1 MHADRRFEPFPLT
14 NAQRGIWFAQLL
26 RTDVPITIAQYVVV
40 DGSLDA
46 AVLERACVAAAHE
59 FGSGMLKLLEVDG
72 EPFQQIDSD
81 LSQSV
86 EVVDL
91 SCELEPETAALE
103 WMRNEYTRP
112 FDLLTDRLVKS
123 AVLSVGAN
131 HHFWYC
137 RIHHLVLDG
146 YGAMNF
152 MTRIA
157 ELYSAEVAGLEV
169 RESSAHDLGAVYAAE
184 AEYRRSPR
192 FTRDRDY
199 WAAKTAELPAAS
211 SLAGRR
217 MDATAGAVVVGRP
230 LDAANAMVNADGF
243 SSVVAVAAFALYFA
257 RVTGTEDVVLSLP
270 VTARTNKVLRGSGG
284 MISNVVPVR
293 VSVTAR
299 TTVAELSAAVQ
310 LELTGALRHQ
320 RYRTEDMR
328 RDRGLGAER
337 GFFGPA
343 INIMNFHP
351 EVVLGSATG
360 RFHVLSTGPVEDLSV
375 NIYPSASG
383 EAPRIDFEAN
393 PDLYDA
399 DTLSDH
405 VRRYVDLL
413 IRYGDALP
421 DTRVLDLEILSDE
434 ERMALVPARGPA
446 ALKPMTLPSI
456 LSTGV
461 TASPEGIALQ
471 CGARQLTY
479 RELDRRSNVL
489 ARMLIRLGV
498 GPGAGVAI
506 ALPRSIDA
514 VVAWWSVAKTGA
526 ACVPVDPAY
535 PIERIAHMVRDSNAV
550 VGLTDSTVRQFLPGD
565 PDWISIDGF
574 SYVGDESVVGDADR
588 TAPLRS
594 DHTAYLIYTSGSTG
608 TPKGVAVT
616 HNALVDFAA
625 WGRPELGVGVH
636 SRVLRFSSASFDASV
651 FEMVQAF
658 SAGATMVI
666 APSDVFGGDEL
677 TELLRSERVTHI
689 ISAPAIL
696 STVDATVLPD
706 LEAVVVGG
714 DVCPPDLV
722 RRFGPICRFYNSYG
736 PTESTIV
743 ITTTSPLSLDDAIT
757 IGSPVQGAHLMV
769 LDRWLRPVPVGVAG
783 ELYLGGP
790 GLAQGYHARSA
801 LTAASFV
808 ADPLGGGTRLYRTGD
823 IVRWTPELSLEY
835 VGRSDFQVQVN
846 GLRIELGEIDAVLA
860 QHESIDV
867 VVTMARGTVYSYVKI
882 KAGYSLD
889 EEALTAHAS
898 RFLPAHMVP
907 SQLVPL
913 VDVPLTPAGKIDRQ
927 ALPEPELRSADQN
940 YRAPSGP
947 VERIIADAAASV
959 LGIERVGVDDS
970 FFALGGDSIVAI
982 SLVSRAKSAGV
993 VFTPRDVFERKT
1005 VARLAEIARPADESV
1020 VLDELPGGGVGFVPL
1035 TPIATEILGTAG
1047 SIDAF
1052 YQAVSVSVP
1061 AGVNL
1066 SRLVATLQVVVDR
1079 HDALRACL
1087 LPDHS
1092 GLDIA
1097 PTCAVDTW
1105 VRRTVTDAAP
1115 GNPEFEDALT
1125 EATAD
1130 AASRLDPYRG
1140 VTVQMV
1146 WLDSVL
1152 GSGRLVI
1159 VIHHLVVDGVSWRIL
1174 LPDFAAAWQQIIDGG
1189 TPVLMPVGTSLRRW
1203 SHGLADVSPSA
1214 EIEYWREVLDSAAA
1228 PCGSRP
1234 LDAERDRG
1242 SSLRRVRIDID
1253 HGMTDHL
1260 LRSVPSHYRSGVN
1273 DGLLSALALA
1283 IRTWSGSQRVLVALE
1298 GHGRDEDVLPGADLS
1313 RTVGWFTAVY
1323 PVRMDLT
1330 GLAADVPTVVK
1341 SVKEQLRATPGS
1353 GIGYGLLRRAGML
1366 TGPEPQIGFNYL
1378 GKLSTAEFSDELRS
1392 AGWIPDAG
1400 IDLNNGSGSDLAV
1413 SRAIDINAAVVDG
1426 PHGEYLS
1433 ATFAFPEGIFEPGAV
1448 EELAQS
1454 WRDAL
1459 EKIVASVGDHAGLTP
1474 SDVPLVSTSQDE
1486 IELWEK
1492 RFGHLEDIWSLS
1504 PLQAGF
1510 QFHAGLTADT
1520 VDVYTG
1526 QIVLSLA
1533 GIVDSER
1540 LHRSLSRLFERH
1552 AALRTAFVYDSN
1564 GVAAQLVLDSVTT
1577 PWREVLGGDPRA
1589 VAERERTTPFD
1600 LTTPPLLRAVLVR
1613 EGSDSAHLIVTNHHI
1628 LFDGW
1633 SMPLLVRDLLSLYAA
1648 DASLSAPARSYRTYL
1663 DWLAEQDNGEALE
1676 RWTGALAGA
1685 DEPTLIAPHRAESSV
1700 HAVPVDVDVPLEASS
1715 TEAVVALAKRTGV
1728 TVNTVV
1734 QTAWGLL
1741 LGGMLGRDDVVFGAT
1756 VSGRPA
1762 SLTGVED
1769 ILGLFINTV
1778 PVRVRVDPDGS
1789 VSELLEQVQ
1798 SEQVRLLDS
1807 HHVGLAEV
1815 QSAVGAGAVFD
1826 TLTVFESYPVDR
1838 SALESATDI
1847 AGMRITGIEV
1857 ADATHYPLALVTVL
1871 EPSLRLTI
1879 EYAPDAMDHDATVR
1893 LGGRLASILAAM
1905 TDESVRIRDI
1915 DSLGDAER
1923 RLVLDEWNNTSHP
1936 VVDATLLDL
1945 IFADADVADMS
1956 GAAMTFGDATVSYRE
1971 FRAQVNSLAR
1981 HLVDCG
1987 VGPESLVAIAL
1998 QRSAHYVV
2006 AVHAVIAAGGAY
2018 LPIDPKHPGERI
2030 RHVLDIG
2037 APSVVLSMTADAASL
2052 PAEIEPVL
2060 LDEIDLSGYS
2070 TDRIE
2075 DVERLGHVSPDHV
2088 AYVMFTSGS
2097 TGKPKGVAVSHRAI
2111 VNRLLWMQHQYPLSP
2126 RDVVLHKTPA
2136 TFDVSVWELFWPF
2149 VTGSR
2154 LVVAEPDGHRDARYL
2169 SELIAR
2175 EGVTTLHFVPSML
2188 DVFLVDG
2195 DLSQFESVRRV
2206 FASGEALPRATV
2218 SRFHE
2223 RIGADLHNL
2232 YGPTEAAVDVT
2243 FHETDSAATGPVP
2256 IGAPV
2261 WNTRTYVLDQR
2272 LTPSPIGVPGE
2283 LYLAG
2288 VQLARGY
2295 VDRPDLTADRFVA
2308 NPFGTGRLYRTGDL
2322 VMWNARGEIE
2332 YLGRTDFQV
2341 KLRGQRLELGEIDAV
2356 LVELTGVLAAVT
2368 VVHEDRLVAYVTAES
2383 ATDTALLADH
2393 ARAKLPTYMVPS
2405 VFVILSSMPLGPNGK
2420 LDRRALPE
2428 PDVAA
2433 GEYVAPS
2440 SESEKAIAAIFSE
2453 LLGVDRIGVTA
2464 DYFVLGGNSL
2474 TATRAVAR
2482 INSALGSSLGVR
2494 ELFDAPTVGALAE
2507 LVADGDRPTGTGLAP
2522 RQRPER
2528 IPLSPAQQRMWFL
2541 NRFDPES
2548 GAYNIAAALS
2558 LSGDLNV
2565 QVLHQAISDVV
2576 DRHEV
2581 LRTLYPDSEQ
2591 GPYQRILDEVPV
2603 DLEPVDVSD
2612 PVAVISEV
2620 VGSGFDVTTEVPV
2633 RVALLRSSGREHVL
2647 ALVVHHISGD
2657 GWSMQPLAADVMTAY
2672 ASRLAGEAPQWTPL
2686 SVHYADYTLWKIDSL
2701 GDEDDP
2707 RSEASRQIDY
2717 WRGALANVPTRLD
2730 FPTDRTHPP
2739 VASYRGGTVS
2749 SAVSAQTYSAV
2760 ETLARSTRSTPFMVL
2775 HSALSVLLSRMAGE
2789 TDIAIGTPVS
2799 GRGDRTLDNLVGMF
2813 VGTVVLRTQVDPA
2826 ATFRALLE
2834 TTRNADLS
2842 AFAHADIPFER
2853 LVEVLDPPRSSAH
2866 HPLFQVVLATG
2877 DIPTPSVQL
2886 PGLTVSQV
2894 ALDARISKF
2903 DLQLDVSSP
2912 GPDGSVTTTWTYAVD
2927 IFDEPTV
2934 REIAARFAA
2943 VLDTVVAEP
2952 ESVVGDLDLRTMPEI
2967 ERQEAADTVALAEL
2981 TLPEIL
2987 AAGVSRSN
2995 GGSALL
3001 CGDLELS
3008 YDDVDRRTNRWA
3020 RALVAQ
3026 GIGPESV
3033 VAIAIPRSATS
3044 VLATWAVAKTGAAFV
3059 PVDPSY
3065 PAERIEHMLTDSGA
3079 VLTLTDDVAVSLDRA
3094 DVGDARLVDSERTSP
3109 IRMDNTAYVI
3119 YTSGSTGVPKGVAV
3133 SHAGLAALVGEQVRR
3148 YGLDNRS
3155 RTMHFASPSFDASV
3169 LELAMAVGVGAAML
3183 VVPTGVYGG
3192 AELADLM
3199 RASKI
3204 THAFVTPAALAT
3216 VEPADVPDL
3225 GVVIVGGEACDAA
3238 LAALW
3243 APTRKMFN
3251 AYGPTES
3258 TVMAT
3263 LAGPMSATD
3272 RITIGGPVV
3281 GTVAH
3286 VLDSRLRPVPDG
3298 VTGELY
3304 LSGRGLARGYHRR
3317 GDLTA
3322 ARFVADPARS
3332 GLRMYRTGDLVRRR
3346 GTELEYLGRSDSQVK
3361 IRGFRIELGEI
3372 DAVLAVHAGVRTAVT
3387 TAHQTDG
3394 LHSYVVGEHLDPEE
3408 VRTFVSNL
3416 LPAHM
3421 IPDSVIVVEEI
3432 PLTPAGKV
3440 DYRALPAPTMHRN
3453 AFVAPVTKTETL
3465 ISRIFGDVLDVDQV
3479 SVVDDFFDLGGNS
3492 LSATRVMGR
3501 VGTELSVTL
3510 PVRVLFD
3517 ARTVAAL
3524 AAAVDGAHC
3533 STRLTLTAG
3542 PRPDRIPLSP
3552 AQSRMWILNRYD
3564 PTSPAYNIPL
3574 VLRLRGQ
3581 LDSSA
3586 LREALSDILL
3596 RHESLRTIFPEDAA
3610 GPYQSVLGDAD
3621 IPFRRTVV
3629 SPEQAA
3635 DLIVDALSE
3644 GFDVTREI
3652 PLRVNLFELSAD
3664 EHILTAVVHHI
3675 AADGASV
3682 APLARDL
3689 VLAYSARR
3697 SGAEPSLTPLVVQY
3711 PDYSVWQH
3719 QVLGSESDRTSVASR
3734 QAEYWRD
3741 QLAGAPELLELPTDF
3756 PRPAIASL
3764 RGAST
3769 ELVLTSE
3776 MAGAVKQ
3783 VGRTHG
3789 ATPFMVLHAALAVLL
3804 SNLAATDDVVIGT
3817 PISGRGE
3824 PGLDDVVGMFVGTV
3838 ALRSR
3843 LTPAMSFLDL
3853 LAQVRATDLAAFE
3866 NADLPFERLID
3877 ILQPPRSQAHAPI
3890 FQVALSQEQEGTA
3903 AFALPGLEIEAVDN
3917 AVVPSKFDIQ
3927 VTMVEHADSMNLTWI
3942 YATDLFA
3949 GESVDGF
3956 AERFHRILAQIVEA
3970 PDTAVADI
3978 DVLAEDEYTRL
3989 TSVFGPPAPT
3999 VRTLADLLTLHS
4011 ESESVAIVS
4020 ESCVEMTYSELD
4032 LRSSQLARL
4041 LIERGTGP
4049 ETAVAVSLPRSAESI
4064 LALWAVAKTG
4074 ATYVPV
4080 DPTYPDERIAHMLR
4094 DSGARAVVTD
4104 SVTAPTLPNGI
4115 DTIEVDDLDLDRY
4128 FAGKVTDVDRI
4139 RPLHVDQVAYLI
4151 YTSGSTG
4158 LPKGVAVTHRGL
4170 SVFSARTRTDLA
4182 VSRDSRVLRLSSASF
4197 DASMFEMILAFT
4209 AGATMVVAPPTVI
4222 AGDELTDL
4230 IRRHHITHVVTAP
4243 AAMTTVDA
4251 TTLADLETV
4260 VLGGDV
4266 FPPQLLDRFHDTTRL
4281 FNSYGPTESTIVI
4294 TKTGALPET
4303 VALFGDGVQG
4313 GDRSLASVTIGTPL
4327 EGAHVLVLDSALNP
4341 VPVGVRGELYLS
4353 GPGLARGYHR
4363 REGLT
4368 AERFVAN
4375 PFGAPGARMYRTG
4388 DVVTWTGQGE
4398 LAYCGRSDAQVQL
4411 RGLRIELGEIESAL
4425 ASVRGVIA
4433 SAATVHRHDS
4443 LGDQLVGYVTVT
4455 GAVSAEHILDAVA
4468 AVLPRA
4474 SVPTAVVLLD
4484 SLPLTPA
4491 GKLDRAALPVPAFIA
4506 SATFRAPTTL
4516 AEIRVASAFA
4526 DVLGT
4531 DTVGAEDSFFEL
4543 GGNSL
4548 SATRAIAR
4556 VNASFGVKLGV
4567 RALFEAPSVAELA
4580 LLAGS
4585 AERDDQP
4592 RLEARPRPERIP
4604 LSPAQTRMWFLNRF
4618 DAAAATDNLP
4628 LALRLSGTLD
4638 ASVLALALRDVVER
4652 HESLRTYYPD
4662 TADGPRQE
4670 ILSASSVDLDLV
4682 QHDVTDAE
4690 ALERLFAL
4698 AGAGFDVTTAVPL
4711 RTALY
4716 RISETEHVLAVV
4728 MHHIASDGSSLGPLA
4743 ADVMGAYVSRSTG
4756 DAPQWE
4762 PLPVQY
4768 ADYALW
4774 QHDLLG
4780 TESEPSGVAQAQ
4792 IQFWTSTLAGIPDQL
4807 NLPTDRQ
4814 RPARQS
4820 YRGKEIHF
4828 TIGSDTADRLRDL
4841 AAGSGSSLFMVVHA
4855 AFAVL
4860 LARLGDSADI
4870 TIGSP
4875 IAGRGHESLDA
4886 LVGMFVNT
4894 LALRTQVNTA
4904 APFTELLDHTRDQ
4917 DLAAFAHADLPF
4929 EKLVEIIDP
4938 VRSTARHP
4946 LFQVAL
4952 SFQNLTPTMFAL
4964 PGLQIAAVGA
4974 PVETAKFDLHLTV
4987 TPGESGA
4994 MSASFTYAADL
5005 FDQSTVATFANRL
5018 LRVLDSIGH
5027 DANVAVGDIA
5037 LLGDEEIAAT
5047 VKTWNDT
5054 DTVVPETTLADLFDA
5069 QVHRTPNAEALV
5081 FGDRRL
5087 TYAEFDAES
5096 NRLARYLIGIGVG
5109 PEVTVALNLRRSVE
5123 LVVCMYAVVKAGGAY
5138 VPLDPD
5144 QAAERTAHILESAE
5158 TAVVL
5163 NTSHDSVGGPYHVVD
5178 VDTLELDGTDGS
5190 PVRDSERL
5198 APLHTD
5204 NIAYAIYTS
5213 GSTGKPK
5220 GVAISHRAIT
5230 NQLLWK
5236 QDQFPLDVDDRVLV
5250 KTAATF
5256 DLSVWEYW
5264 WALQTG
5270 ACLILAESGAQQDGD
5285 YLTLL
5290 MEREQVTTLHAVPS
5304 MLSLL
5309 SASARRLPSSLT
5321 RILCIGEALP
5331 VQTAKDVRDQS
5342 SAQVY
5347 NLYGPTE
5354 AAVSVTAHRTSDVDV
5369 ATVPIGTPAWNTRLH
5384 VLDDRLH
5391 PVPVGVAGELY
5402 LAGVQLARGYIGDP
5416 GQNAIR
5422 FVADPN
5428 ETGERLYRTGD
5439 LVRWN
5444 AAGSLEYLERADFQ
5458 VKVRG
5463 FRIELGEI
5471 ETALRAE
5478 PSIQDAVVTVTTSA
5492 TGEQHLVGY
5501 VTAVEGST
5509 VEKSVILTR
5518 LRATLPG
5525 YMVPTVLMT
5534 LHALPLGSTG
5544 KVDRQALPEPIF
5556 EARRFRA
5563 PTTPAELSVA
5573 TAFAEI
5579 LGDGK
5584 TDEVGVDDDFFER
5597 GGNSL
5602 SATRLL
5608 GRINAAVGTDLPVR
5622 VVFESPTVAAL
5633 AAVVETAE
5641 LSRRPALGSQPRP
5654 VRIPLSPA
5662 QTRMWF
5668 LNRFD
5673 PGSSAYSIPVVLRFV
5688 GPLDVEALRVSV
5700 ADVIARHEIL
5710 RTVYPEY
5717 DGMGYQ
5723 EIVEA
5728 PQVPEILDV
5737 IAIEENS
5744 LHDVLVEVLGASFD
5758 VTSEIPVRA
5767 HLFQLDEFEFVL
5779 AMSVHHIAGDGFSMG
5794 PLTRDVMVAYEART
5808 RGVEPSW
5815 SPLEVQYADYAL
5827 WQLEMLG
5834 SEESSTSLISRQ
5846 LAFWSDTL
5854 DGLPSVLELPL
5865 DRPRPAV
5872 ASGRGSV
5879 LNAHLEPVLQQA
5891 IADLARR
5898 HRATP
5903 FMVLHAALA
5912 VVLSRFT
5919 GSYDFAVGTP
5929 TAGRGERM
5937 LDDVVGMFVGT
5948 VVLRTSVDPD
5958 EQFLDLLSRLRDADL
5973 QAFAH
5978 SDVPFERLV
5987 ELLDPV
5993 RSQSYSPLFQVGLA
6007 LQNHLD
6013 LRLTL
6018 DGLHIESI
6026 EPTVVSTQVDLDF
6039 VAAEQFDNDGRPSG
6053 LVVQLTYA
6061 TDLFEEST
6069 ASRLM
6074 HAFESVLT
6082 TAVAEPDRRVELFA
6096 VESVV
6101 ERGLVLGGVNV
6112 TDRWVEDVTL
6122 ADLVAASV
6130 EVSSGRVAVVFGDV
6144 VLTYAEFGVRVNRL
6158 ARWLIGRGVGP
6169 DVLVG
6174 LAVERSVEMIV
6185 AMHAVV
6191 AAGGA
6196 YVPIDPELPVER
6208 IGFVVESAAPQLVL
6222 TVSAF
6227 VGVLPV
6233 GVDVVV
6239 LDGLDVGGLSGGPV
6253 SDGDRVAPL
6262 RSGNAAYVMFT
6273 SGRRVG
6279 RRVCRSVHG
6288 AIVNQLALVGG
6299 EYGSGADDR

>member
-14 NAQRGIWFAQLL
+14 SAQRGIWFAQLL
-26 RTDVPITIAQYVVV
+26 SSDVPITIAQYVVV

-46 AVLERACVAAAHE
+46 TVLEKACVTAAHE

-72 EPFQQIDSD
+72 EPFQQIDPE

-91 SCELEPETAALE
+91 RGELEPETAAHE

-123 AVLSVGAN
+123 AVLRVGVN
-131 HHFWYC
+131 RHFWYC

-157 ELYSAEVAGLEV
+157 ELYSADVAGLEV
-169 RESSAHDLGAVYAAE
+169 RESSAHDLGAVYATE
-184 AEYRRSPR
+184 AEYQRSPR
-192 FTRDRDY
+192 FVRDRDY
-199 WAAKTAELPAAS
+199 WAAKTAELPEVG

-230 LDAANAMVNADGF
+230 LDGASAVVSADGF
-243 SSVVAVAAFALYFA
+243 SSAAAVAAFALYFA

-284 MISNVVPVR
+284 MISNVVPLR
-293 VSVTAR
+293 VSVTAT

-328 RDRGLGAER
+328 RDRGVGAER

-351 EVVLGSATG
+351 EVVLGSVTG

-393 PDLYDA
+393 PHLYDA
-399 DTLSDH
+399 DDLGVH

-413 IRYGDALP
+413 TRYNQTLP
-421 DTRVLDLEILSDE
+421 GTRVLDLEILSE
-434 ERMALVPARGPA
+434 AERMSLVPARGSA

-456 LSTGV
+456 LARGV
-461 TASPEGIALQ
+461 TASPEGIALR
-471 CGARQLTY
+471 CGTEQLTY

-489 ARMLIRLGV
+489 ARILVRRGV
-498 GPGAGVAI
+498 GPSAGVAI

-514 VVAWWSVAKTGA
+514 VIAWWSVAKTGA
-526 ACVPVDPAY
+526 ACVPVDPTY
-535 PIERIAHMVRDSNAV
+535 PIERIAHMVSDSNAV
-550 VGLTDSTVRQFLPGD
+550 VGLTDSTVRQALTGD
-565 PDWISIDGF
+565 LDWISIDGF
-574 SYVGDESVVGDADR
+574 SYVGDESVVDDAAR

-616 HNALVDFAA
+616 HNALVDFTA

-666 APSDVFGGDEL
+666 APAYVYGGDEL

-696 STVDATVLPD
+696 STVDATGLPD

-743 ITTTSPLSLDDAIT
+743 ITTTPPLSSDDAIT
-757 IGSPVQGAHLMV
+757 IGSPIQGAHLMV

-823 IVRWTPELSLEY
+823 VVRWSRELTLEY

-860 QHESIDV
+860 QHESVDF
-867 VVTMARGTVYSYVKI
+867 VVTLARVTVYSYVKI
-882 KAGYSLD
+882 KPGYSLD

-913 VDVPLTPAGKIDRQ
+913 AEVPLTPAGKVDRR
-927 ALPEPELRSADQN
+927 ALPEPDLRSEAQH

-959 LGIERVGVDDS
+959 LGVERVGVDDS

-982 SLVSRAKSAGV
+982 SLVSRAKAAGV

-1005 VARLAEIARPADESV
+1005 VARLAEIALPADESV
-1020 VLDELPGGGVGFVPL
+1020 VLEELPGGGVGFVPL
-1035 TPIATEILGTAG
+1035 TPIATKILSMAG

-1052 YQAVSVSVP
+1052 YQAVSVSIP
-1061 AGVNL
+1061 AGLDL
-1066 SRLVATLQVVVDR
+1066 SRLAATLQVVVDR
-1079 HDALRACL
+1079 HDALRARL
-1087 LPDHS
+1087 LPDNS
-1092 GLDIA
+1092 GFDIA
-1097 PTCAVDTW
+1097 PSCVVDTW
-1105 VRRTVTDAAP
+1105 VRRTVTEAQP
-1115 GNPEFEDALT
+1115 GTSEFEEALT
-1125 EATAD
+1125 SAASD
-1130 AASRLDPYRG
+1130 AASRLDPFRG
-1140 VTVQMV
+1140 VTAQIV
-1146 WLDSVL
+1146 WLDSAHD
-1152 GSGRLVI
+1152 SGRLVI

-1174 LPDFAAAWQQIIDGG
+1174 LPDFAAVWLQIIHGA
-1189 TPVLMPVGTSLRRW
+1189 TPELMPVGTSLRRW
-1203 SHGLADVSPSA
+1203 SHGLTDVTPSA
-1214 EIEYWREVLDSAAA
+1214 ELEYWREIVATDVSPIGSRTLDS
-1228 PCGSRP
+1228 
-1234 LDAERDRG
+1234 DRDRG
-1242 SSLRRVRIDID
+1242 SSLRRVRVDID
-1253 HGMTDHL
+1253 HDTTDHL
-1260 LRSVPSHYRSGVN
+1260 LRSVPSHYRAGVN

-1283 IRTWSGSQRVLVALE
+1283 FRTWSGSQRVLVSLE
-1298 GHGRDEDVLPGADLS
+1298 GHGRDEDVLPGSDLS
-1313 RTVGWFTAVY
+1313 RTVGWFTAAY

-1330 GLAADVPTVVK
+1330 GLGEDAVAVVK

-1353 GIGYGLLRRAGML
+1353 GIGYGLLRRAGLL

-1378 GKLSTAEFSDELRS
+1378 GKMSTAEFSDELRA

-1413 SRAIDINAAVVDG
+1413 SHAIDINAAVMDG
-1426 PHGEYLS
+1426 PQGEFLS

-1448 EELAQS
+1448 EELARA
-1454 WRDAL
+1454 WRVEL

-1474 SDVPLVSTSQDE
+1474 SDVPLVSASQDE

-1492 RFGHLEDIWSLS
+1492 QFGYLEDIWSLS

-1510 QFHAGLTADT
+1510 QFHASLTADT

-1526 QIVLSLA
+1526 QIVLSLG

-1540 LHRSLSRLFERH
+1540 LHRSLARLFERH

-1577 PWREVLGGDPRA
+1577 PWREVLGSDPHA
-1589 VAERERTTPFD
+1589 VAGLERTTPFD
-1600 LTTPPLLRAVLVR
+1600 LSAPPLLRAVLVR
-1613 EGSDSAHLIVTNHHI
+1613 ASVDSAHLIVTNHHI

-1648 DASLSAPARSYRTYL
+1648 DTSLSVPARSYRTYL

-1676 RWTGALAGA
+1676 RWIGALSGA
-1685 DEPTLIAPHRAESSV
+1685 NEPTVIAPQRAESSV
-1700 HAVPVDVDVPLEASS
+1700 HAVPVDVDVPLAASS
-1715 TEAVVALAKRTGV
+1715 TEAIVALARRTGV

-1778 PVRVRVDPDGS
+1778 PVRVRANLDDS

-1815 QSAVGAGAVFD
+1815 QSAVGAGAMFD

-1847 AGMRITGIEV
+1847 AGMRVTGIEV

-1879 EYAPDAMDHDATVR
+1879 EYAPDAMDRDSTKR
-1893 LGGRLASILAAM
+1893 LGRRLALILAAM
-1905 TDESVRIRDI
+1905 TDESIRIRDI
-1915 DSLGDAER
+1915 DYLDDAER
-1923 RLVLDEWNNTSHP
+1923 RLVLDEWNDTSHTL
-1936 VVDATLLDL
+1936 VDATLLDL
-1945 IFADADVADMS
+1945 LFADAGVVEMS
-1956 GAAMTFGDATVSYRE
+1956 DGALTFGDTTVIHRE
-1971 FRAQVNSLAR
+1971 FRSQVNALAR

-2037 APSVVLSMTADAASL
+2037 APSVVLSTREDAASL
-2052 PAEIEPVL
+2052 PAGIKPVL
-2060 LDEIDLSGYS
+2060 LDEIDLSRYS
-2070 TDRIE
+2070 TGQIQ
-2075 DVERLGHVSPDHV
+2075 DVEHLGSVSPDHI
-2088 AYVMFTSGS
+2088 AYVIFTSGS

-2111 VNRLLWMQHQYPLSP
+2111 VNRLLWMQHQYPLAP

-2195 DLSQFESVRRV
+2195 DLEQLHSVRQV
-2206 FASGEALPRATV
+2206 FASGEALSRATV
-2218 SRFHE
+2218 VRFHE
-2223 RIGADLHNL
+2223 RIGARLHNL

-2243 FHETDSAATGPVP
+2243 FHETDSAVAGPVP

-2261 WNTRTYVLDQR
+2261 WNTRTYVLDRR
-2272 LTPSPIGVPGE
+2272 LAPSPIGVPGE

-2308 NPFGTGRLYRTGDL
+2308 NPFGSGRLYRTGDL
-2322 VMWNARGEIE
+2322 VKWNPIGEIE

-2356 LVELTGVLAAVT
+2356 LLELSGVLSAVT
-2368 VVHEDRLVAYVTAES
+2368 VVREERLVAYVTADS
-2383 ATDTALLADH
+2383 ATDTARLAGH
-2393 ARAKLPTYMVPS
+2393 SQAKLPAYMVPS
-2405 VFVILSSMPLGPNGK
+2405 VFVFLDSMPLGPNGK

-2428 PDVAA
+2428 PDVAV
-2433 GEYVAPS
+2433 GDYVAPS
-2440 SESEKAIAAIFSE
+2440 TESEKTIAAIFSE
-2453 LLGVDRIGVTA
+2453 LLGVDNIGVTA
-2464 DYFVLGGNSL
+2464 DYFALGGNSL
-2474 TATRAVAR
+2474 MATRVVAR
-2482 INSALGSSLGVR
+2482 INSTLGSSLGVR

-2507 LVADGDRPTGTGLAP
+2507 LVADGDRPGLPGLGP
-2522 RQRPER
+2522 RPRPER

-2541 NRFDPES
+2541 NRFDPDS

-2558 LSGDLNV
+2558 LSGDVNID
-2565 QVLHQAISDVV
+2565 VLRQAISDVV

-2581 LRTLYPDSEQ
+2581 LRTLYPDSSS
-2591 GPYQRILDEVPV
+2591 GPYQHILEHVPV
-2603 DLEPVDVSD
+2603 VLEPVDVSD
-2612 PVAVISEV
+2612 PVATIGEL
-2620 VGSGFDVTTEVPV
+2620 VGAGFDVTAEVPL
-2633 RVALLRSSGREHVL
+2633 RVALLRTAASEHILV
-2647 ALVVHHISGD
+2647 LVVHHIGGD
-2657 GWSMQPLAADVMTAY
+2657 GWSMQPLAADVMAAY
-2672 ASRLAGEAPQWTPL
+2672 ASRLAGIAPQWSPL

-2701 GDEDDP
+2701 GAEDDP
-2707 RSEASRQIDY
+2707 ESEASRQIDY
-2717 WRGALANVPTRLD
+2717 WRGALANMSTRLD
-2730 FPTDRTHPP
+2730 FPTDRPHPT
-2739 VASYRGGTVS
+2739 VASYRGATVS
-2749 SAVSAQTYSAV
+2749 SVISAQTYSSV
-2760 ETLARSTRSTPFMVL
+2760 ESLARRARSTPFMVL
-2775 HSALSVLLSRMAGE
+2775 HTALSVLLSRMAGE

-2799 GRGDRTLDNLVGMF
+2799 GRGDQAIDNLVGMF

-2826 ATFRALLE
+2826 ATFRVLLE
-2834 TTRNADLS
+2834 ATRNADLS

-2853 LVEVLDPPRSSAH
+2853 LVEVLDPSRSTAH
-2866 HPLFQVVLATG
+2866 HPFFQVVLATG
-2877 DIPTPSVQL
+2877 DLPTPSVQL
-2886 PGLTVSQV
+2886 PGLVVSQV
-2894 ALDARISKF
+2894 ELDMPISKF

-2912 GPDGSVTTTWTYAVD
+2912 GPDGSATATWTYAVD
-2927 IFDEPTV
+2927 IFEERTV
-2934 REIAARFAA
+2934 RELAARFAA
-2943 VLDTVVAEP
+2943 ILDTVVVEP

-2967 ERQEAADTVALAEL
+2967 GRQGAASTVALTEL

-2987 AAGVSRSN
+2987 AAGVTKSN
-2995 GGSALL
+2995 GGSAMLY
-3001 CGDLELS
+3001 GDFELS

-3020 RALVAQ
+3020 RALLAQ

-3065 PAERIEHMLTDSGA
+3065 PAERIDHMLTDSGA
-3079 VLTLTDDVAVSLDRA
+3079 ALTLTEETAESLDRA
-3094 DVGDARLVDSERTSP
+3094 DVSDAGILDSDRTSP
-3109 IRMDNTAYVI
+3109 IRMDHTAYVI
-3119 YTSGSTGVPKGVAV
+3119 YTSGSTGTPKGVAV
-3133 SHAGLAALVGEQVRR
+3133 SHAGLAALVDEQIQR
-3148 YGLDNRS
+3148 YQLDNHS

-3169 LELAMAVGVGAAML
+3169 LELAMAVGAGAAML
-3183 VVPTGVYGG
+3183 VVPTGIYGG
-3192 AELADLM
+3192 SELADLM

-3216 VEPADVPDL
+3216 VEPSDVPDL

-3238 LAALW
+3238 LVALW

-3272 RITIGGPVV
+3272 RITIGTPVL

-3304 LSGRGLARGYHRR
+3304 LSGRGLARGYHHR

-3372 DAVLAVHAGVRTAVT
+3372 DAVLAAHAGVRTAVT
-3387 TAHQTDG
+3387 TADDTVG
-3394 LHSYVVGEHLDPEE
+3394 LNSYVVGEHLDPEE
-3408 VRTFVSNL
+3408 VRTFVSGR

-3421 IPDSVIVVEEI
+3421 VPAAVIVLEEI

-3440 DYRALPAPTMHRN
+3440 DYRALPAPTARRN
-3453 AFVAPVTKTETL
+3453 AFVAPITKTEKV
-3465 ISRIFGDVLDVDQV
+3465 ISRIFGDVLAVDQV
-3479 SVVDDFFDLGGNS
+3479 SVVDDFFDIGGNS

-3501 VGTELSVTL
+3501 IGTELSVSL

-3524 AAAVDGAHC
+3524 AAAVDGAQ
-3533 STRLTLTAG
+3533 SGTRPALTAG
-3542 PRPDRIPLSP
+3542 PRPERIPLSP

-3564 PTSPAYNIPL
+3564 PESPAYNIPL
-3574 VLRLRGQ
+3574 VLRLRGR
-3581 LDSSA
+3581 LDSRA
-3586 LREALSDILL
+3586 LREALSDIVL
-3596 RHESLRTIFPEDAA
+3596 RHESLRTIFPEDTA
-3610 GPYQSVLGDAD
+3610 GPYQSILGAVDV
-3621 IPFRRTVV
+3621 PFHHTVV
-3629 SPEQAA
+3629 SPEQVAER
-3635 DLIVDALSE
+3635 IVDAVRE
-3644 GFDVTREI
+3644 GFDVTRAI

-3664 EHILTAVVHHI
+3664 EHILVAVVHHI

-3697 SGAEPSLTPLVVQY
+3697 SGTEPSLAPLVVQY
-3711 PDYSVWQH
+3711 PDYSLWQH
-3719 QVLGSESDRTSVASR
+3719 QVLGSESDRTSVASA

-3756 PRPAIASL
+3756 PRPALASL

-3769 ELVLTSE
+3769 ELVLTPE
-3776 MAGAVKQ
+3776 MVSALQQ

-3789 ATPFMVLHAALAVLL
+3789 ATTFMVLHAALAVLL
-3804 SNLAATDDVVIGT
+3804 SNLGATDDVVIGT

-3824 PGLDDVVGMFVGTV
+3824 PALDDVVGMFVGTV

-3843 LTPAMSFLDL
+3843 LTPALSFLDL

-3877 ILQPPRSQAHAPI
+3877 ILQPARSQAHAPI

-3903 AFALPGLEIEAVDN
+3903 AFALPGLEIEAVDT
-3917 AVVPSKFDIQ
+3917 AVVPAKFDIQ
-3927 VTMVEHADSMNLTWI
+3927 ITMVEHADSMNLTWT
-3942 YATDLFA
+3942 YATDLFTGA
-3949 GESVDGF
+3949 SVDGF
-3956 AERFHRILAQIVEA
+3956 AQRFRRILAQIVAA
-3970 PDTAVADI
+3970 PETAIADI
-3978 DVLAEDEYTRL
+3978 DLLDEDEYTRL
-3989 TSVFGPPAPT
+3989 TSVSGPAATPIL
-3999 VRTLADLLTLHS
+3999 TLADLLTTHS
-4011 ESESVAIVS
+4011 ESADVAIVS
-4020 ESCVEMTYSELD
+4020 ESCGETTYSELD
-4032 LRSSQLARL
+4032 SRSSQLARI
-4041 LIERGTGP
+4041 LIERGAGP
-4049 ETAVAVSLPRSAESI
+4049 EMAVAVSLARSAESI
-4064 LALWAVAKTG
+4064 LALWAVAKSG

-4094 DSGARAVVTD
+4094 DSAALVIVTD
-4104 SVTAPTLPNGI
+4104 SETAPTLPSGI
-4115 DTIEVDDLDLDRY
+4115 DTIEIDDLHLDRY
-4128 FAGKVTDVDRI
+4128 SAAQVTDADRI
-4139 RPLHVDQVAYLI
+4139 RTLHADHVAYLI

-4182 VSRDSRVLRLSSASF
+4182 ASRHSRVLRLSSSSF

-4209 AGATMVVAPPTVI
+4209 AGATMVITPPSVI
-4222 AGDELTDL
+4222 AGDELTDV
-4230 IRRHHITHVVTAP
+4230 IRRHRVTHVVTAP
-4243 AAMTTVDA
+4243 AAMTTVEA
-4251 TTLADLETV
+4251 GTLSDLETV

-4266 FPPQLLDRFHDTTRL
+4266 FPPQLLGRFHSKTRL

-4294 TKTGALPET
+4294 TKTGALLGTTAP
-4303 VALFGDGVQG
+4303 VGDGVQHR
-4313 GDRSLASVTIGTPL
+4313 DRSLSPVTIGTPL
-4327 EGAHVLVLDSALNP
+4327 EGAHVLVLDSALGP

-4375 PFGAPGARMYRTG
+4375 PFGVPGARMYRTG
-4388 DVVTWTGQGE
+4388 DVVTWTDQGE
-4398 LAYCGRSDAQVQL
+4398 LAYIGRSDAQVQL

-4425 ASVRGVIA
+4425 ASVRGV
-4433 SAATVHRHDS
+4433 SAAAAAVHRHDS
-4443 LGDQLVGYVTVT
+4443 LGDQLVGYVTVAD
-4455 GAVSAEHILDAVA
+4455 AVSAESILDAVA
-4468 AVLPRA
+4468 AILPRA
-4474 SVPTAVVLLD
+4474 TVPTAVILLE

-4491 GKLDRAALPVPAFIA
+4491 GKLDRAALPAPEFIA
-4506 SATFRAPTTL
+4506 SATFRAPTTH

-4531 DTVGAEDSFFEL
+4531 DAVGAEDSFFEL

-4556 VNASFGVKLGV
+4556 VNTSFGIKLGV
-4567 RALFEAPSVAELA
+4567 RSLFEAPTVAELA
-4580 LLAGS
+4580 LLAAS

-4618 DAAAATDNLP
+4618 DTAAATDNLP

-4638 ASVLALALRDVVER
+4638 APALALALLDVAER

-4670 ILSASSVDLDLV
+4670 ILSTSSVDLDLIPE
-4682 QHDVTDAE
+4682 DVTEAE

-4698 AGAGFDVTTAVPL
+4698 AGTGFDVTTAVPL

-4743 ADVMGAYVSRSTG
+4743 TDVMGAYVSRSRG
-4756 DAPQWE
+4756 DAPQWA

-4780 TESEPSGVAQAQ
+4780 TESEPSGDAQAQ
-4792 IQFWTSTLAGIPDQL
+4792 IQFWTSTLAGIPDLL

-4814 RPARQS
+4814 RPPRQS

-4841 AAGSGSSLFMVVHA
+4841 AVGSGSSLFMVVHA

-4904 APFTELLDHTRDQ
+4904 APFTELLSHTRDQ

-4929 EKLVEIIDP
+4929 ERLVEIIDP

-4987 TPGESGA
+4987 TPGDSGS
-4994 MSASFTYAADL
+4994 MSASFTYATDL

-5027 DANVAVGDIA
+5027 DPDVPVGDIA
-5037 LLGDEEIAAT
+5037 LLGDEEVAAT
-5047 VKTWNDT
+5047 VDTWNNT
-5054 DTVVPETTLADLFDA
+5054 DAVVPETTLADLFDA
-5069 QVHRTPNAEALV
+5069 QVRRTPSAEALV
-5081 FGDRRL
+5081 LGDRRL
-5087 TYAEFDAES
+5087 TYAEFDAEC

-5123 LVVCMYAVVKAGGAY
+5123 LVVAMYAVVKAGGAY

-5144 QAAERTAHILESAE
+5144 QPGERTAHVLESAAP
-5158 TAVVL
+5158 AVVL
-5163 NTSHDSVGGPYHVVD
+5163 NTSHDSLGGQYHVVNI
-5178 VDTLELDGTDGS
+5178 DTLGLDGIDGS
-5190 PVRDSERL
+5190 PIRDSERL
-5198 APLHTD
+5198 AGLSPD

-5236 QDQFPLDVDDRVLV
+5236 QDQFPLGADDRVLV

-5270 ACLILAESGAQQDGD
+5270 ACLILAEPGAQLDGD

-5309 SASARRLPSSLT
+5309 SASERRLPSSLT
-5321 RILCIGEALP
+5321 RILCIGETLP
-5331 VQTAKDVRDQS
+5331 VQTAKHVRDQS

-5416 GQNAIR
+5416 GQNATR

-5428 ETGERLYRTGD
+5428 GSGERLYRTGD

-5463 FRIELGEI
+5463 FRIELGEV
-5471 ETALRAE
+5471 ETALRAD
-5478 PSIQDAVVTVTTSA
+5478 PSIQDAVVTVTTSD
-5492 TGEQHLVGY
+5492 TGEQHLIGY
-5501 VTAVEGST
+5501 VTAAAGSA
-5509 VEKSVILTR
+5509 VEKSTILTR
-5518 LRATLPG
+5518 LRAALPG

-5534 LHALPLGSTG
+5534 LDALPLGSTG
-5544 KVDRQALPEPIF
+5544 KVDRHALPEPVF

-5573 TAFAEI
+5573 VAFAEV

-5608 GRINAAVGTDLPVR
+5608 GRINAVAGTDLPVR
-5622 VVFESPTVAAL
+5622 VVFESPTVAEL

-5641 LSRRPALGSQPRP
+5641 LSRRPALRSQPRP
-5654 VRIPLSPA
+5654 TRIPLSPA

-5673 PGSSAYSIPVVLRFV
+5673 PDSSAYNIPVVLRFA
-5688 GPLDVEALRVSV
+5688 GPLDVEALRASI
-5700 ADVIARHEIL
+5700 ADVVARHEVL
-5710 RTVYPEY
+5710 RTVYPEH
-5717 DGMGYQ
+5717 DGTGYQ
-5723 EIVEA
+5723 EVVEA
-5728 PQVPEILDV
+5728 PDALDILDI
-5737 IAIEENS
+5737 IAVEKDS
-5744 LHDVLVEVLGASFD
+5744 LHDVLAGVLGVSFD
-5758 VTSEIPVRA
+5758 LTSEIPVRA
-5767 HLFQLDEFEFVL
+5767 SLVQLAEFEFVL
-5779 AMSVHHIAGDGFSMG
+5779 AMTVHHIAGDGFSMG
-5794 PLTRDVMVAYEART
+5794 PLTRDVMVAYEARS
-5808 RGVEPSW
+5808 RGEVPSW
-5815 SPLEVQYADYAL
+5815 APLEVQYADYAL
-5827 WQLEMLG
+5827 WQLETLG

-5846 LAFWSDTL
+5846 LTFWSDTL

-5872 ASGRGSV
+5872 ASDRGAV
-5879 LNAHLEPVLQQA
+5879 LSARLEPALQQA
-5891 IADLARR
+5891 ISELARR

-5919 GSYDFAVGTP
+5919 GDLDFAVGTP
-5929 TAGRGERM
+5929 TAGRGERV
-5937 LDDVVGMFVGT
+5937 LDDLVGMFVGT
-5948 VVLRTSVDPD
+5948 VVLRTTVDPG
-5958 EQFLDLLSRLRDADL
+5958 EQFTDLLSRVRDADL

-5987 ELLDPV
+5987 EVLDPL

-6013 LRLTL
+6013 SQLTL
-6018 DGLHIESI
+6018 NGLHIESI
-6026 EPTVVSTQVDLDF
+6026 EPAVVSTQFDLDF

-6053 LVVQLTYA
+6053 LVVALTYA

-6074 HAFESVLT
+6074 FAFESVLT

-6112 TDRWVEDVTL
+6112 TDRCVDDVTL
-6122 ADLVAASV
+6122 AGLVAAAV

-6158 ARWLIGRGVGP
+6158 AR
-6169 DVLVG
+6169 
-6174 LAVERSVEMIV
+6174 
-6185 AMHAVV
+6185 
-6191 AAGGA
+6191 
-6196 YVPIDPELPVER
+6196 
-6208 IGFVVESAAPQLVL
+6208 
-6222 TVSAF
+6222 
-6227 VGVLPV
+6227 
-6233 GVDVVV
+6233 
-6239 LDGLDVGGLSGGPV
+6239 
-6253 SDGDRVAPL
+6253 
-6262 RSGNAAYVMFT
+6262 
-6273 SGRRVG
+6273 
-6279 RRVCRSVHG
+6279 
-6288 AIVNQLALVGG
+6288 
-6299 EYGSGADDR
+6299 

>member
-14 NAQRGIWFAQLL
+14 SAQRGIWFAQLL

-40 DGSLDA
+40 DGTLDA
-46 AVLERACVAAAHE
+46 AVLESACVTAAHE
-59 FGSGMLKLLEVDG
+59 FGSGMLKLFEIDG
-72 EPFQQIDSD
+72 EPFQQIDSE

-91 SCELEPETAALE
+91 SGEREPEAAALE
-103 WMRNEYTRP
+103 WMRQEYTRP
-112 FDLLTDRLVKS
+112 FDLLADRLVKS

-131 HHFWYC
+131 RQFWYC

-157 ELYSAEVAGLEV
+157 ELYSAEVAGLSV
-169 RESSAHDLGAVYAAE
+169 PESSATDLLAVHDAE
-184 AEYRRSPR
+184 AEYRHSPR
-192 FTRDRDY
+192 FRRDQDY
-199 WAAKTAELPAAS
+199 WAAKTAELPAVA
-211 SLAGRR
+211 SLAGKR
-217 MDATAGAVVVGRP
+217 MDATPGAVVVGRT
-230 LDAANAMVNADGF
+230 LDSANATAKADEF
-243 SSVVAVAAFALYFA
+243 SSAAAVAAFALYFA

-270 VTARTNKVLRGSGG
+270 VTARTNRVLRGSGG
-284 MISNVVPVR
+284 MISNVVPLR
-293 VSVTAR
+293 LAVTAS
-299 TTVAELSAAVQ
+299 TTVAELSAAAS

-328 RDRGLGAER
+328 RDRGVGAER

-351 EVVLGSATG
+351 EVVLGSVTG

-393 PDLYDA
+393 PHLYTA
-399 DTLSDH
+399 DVLSDH
-405 VRRYVDLL
+405 VRRYVELL
-413 IRYGDALP
+413 SRYTQALP
-421 DTRVLDLEILSDE
+421 DTRVHDLEILSE
-434 ERMALVPARGPA
+434 AERKSLVPARGPD
-446 ALKPMTLPSI
+446 ALAPMTLPTI
-456 LSTGV
+456 LARGV
-461 TASPEGIALQ
+461 AASSEGIALS
-471 CGARQLTY
+471 CGTQQLSY

-489 ARMLIRLGV
+489 ARMLIRRGV
-498 GPGAGVAI
+498 GPGTSVVI

-514 VVAWWSVAKTGA
+514 VIAWWSVAKTGA
-526 ACVPVDPAY
+526 ASVPVDPTY
-535 PIERIAHMVRDSNAV
+535 PVERIGHMVGDSNAV
-550 VGLTDSTVRQFLPGD
+550 VGITDSTVHQMLPVD
-565 PDWISIDGF
+565 LDCISIDAF
-574 SYVGDESVVGDADR
+574 SFVGDESVVDDSDR

-594 DHTAYLIYTSGSTG
+594 DHIAYLIYTSGSTG

-616 HNALVDFAA
+616 HNALVDFTA
-625 WGRPELGVGVH
+625 WGRPELGVGAH

-666 APSDVFGGDEL
+666 APADVYGGGEL

-696 STVDATVLPD
+696 GTVDATDLPD

-743 ITTTSPLSLDDAIT
+743 ITTTPPLASDEAIT
-757 IGSPVQGAHLMV
+757 IGSPIQGAHLMV
-769 LDRWLRPVPVGVAG
+769 LDRWLRPVPAGVAG

-790 GLAQGYHARSA
+790 GLAQGYHSRSA

-823 IVRWTPELSLEY
+823 VVRWTRTLELEY

-860 QHESIDV
+860 RHESVDF
-867 VVTMARGTVYSYVKI
+867 VVTLAGGTVYSYVKI
-882 KAGYSLD
+882 KPGHDLD
-889 EEALTAHAS
+889 EEALIAHAS

-907 SQLVPL
+907 SQLIPL
-913 VDVPLTPAGKIDRQ
+913 AEVPLTPAGKLDRQ
-927 ALPEPELRSADQN
+927 ALPEPEFRSAAQN

-959 LGIERVGVDDS
+959 LGVERVGVDDS

-982 SLVSRAKSAGV
+982 SLVSRAKAAGV

-1005 VARLAEIARPADESV
+1005 VARLAEIALPADESV
-1020 VLDELPGGGVGFVPL
+1020 VLEELPGKGVGFVPL
-1035 TPIATEILGTAG
+1035 TPIAAKILGTAG
-1047 SIDAF
+1047 SIDTF

-1061 AGVNL
+1061 VGLDL
-1066 SRLVATLQVVVDR
+1066 SRLAATLQVVVDQ
-1079 HDALRACL
+1079 HDALRARL

-1092 GLDIA
+1092 GFDIA
-1097 PTCAVDTW
+1097 PGCAVDTW
-1105 VRRTVTDAAP
+1105 VRRTVTEALP
-1115 GNPEFEDALT
+1115 GTPEFEEALT
-1125 EATAD
+1125 QATAD

-1140 VTVQMV
+1140 DTAQIV
-1146 WLDSVL
+1146 WLDSTHD
-1152 GSGRLVI
+1152 SGRLVV

-1174 LPDFAAAWQQIIDGG
+1174 LPDFAAAWQQIVHGG
-1189 TPVLMPVGTSLRRW
+1189 TPVPMPVGTSLRRW
-1203 SHGLADVSPSA
+1203 SHGLTELSPSA
-1214 EIEYWREVLDSAAA
+1214 ELEYWREVVDSDGA
-1228 PCGSRP
+1228 PIGSRP

-1242 SSLRRVRIDID
+1242 SSLRRVRVDID
-1253 HGMTDHL
+1253 RDTTDHL
-1260 LRSVPSHYRSGVN
+1260 LRAVPSHYRTGVN
-1273 DGLLSALALA
+1273 DGLVSALALA
-1283 IRTWSGSQRVLVALE
+1283 LRTWSGSQRMLVSLE
-1298 GHGRDEDVLPGADLS
+1298 SHGRDEAVLPGADLS

-1323 PVRMDLT
+1323 PVRIDLT
-1330 GLAADVPTVVK
+1330 GLGVDTPAVVK
-1341 SVKEQLRATPGS
+1341 SVKEQLRTTPGS

-1378 GKLSTAEFSDELRS
+1378 GKMSTAEFGDELRA

-1413 SRAIDINAAVVDG
+1413 SYAIDINAAVVDG
-1426 PHGEYLS
+1426 PEGEFLS
-1433 ATFAFPEGIFEPGAV
+1433 ASFAFPEGIFEPAAV
-1448 EELAQS
+1448 AELATA
-1454 WRDAL
+1454 WRVEL
-1459 EKIVASVGDHAGLTP
+1459 EKIAASVGDHAGLTP
-1474 SDVPLVSTSQDE
+1474 SDVPLVSASQDE

-1492 RFGHLEDIWSLS
+1492 QFGHLEDIWSLS

-1510 QFHAGLTADT
+1510 QFHAGLTADA

-1533 GIVDSER
+1533 GIVDSDR
-1540 LHRSLSRLFERH
+1540 LQRSLSRLFERH
-1552 AALRTAFVYDSN
+1552 TALRTAFVYDSN

-1577 PWREVLGGDPRA
+1577 PWREVLGDDPHV
-1589 VAERERTTPFD
+1589 VAELERTAPFD
-1600 LTTPPLLRAVLVR
+1600 LSAPPLLRAVLVR
-1613 EGSDSAHLIVTNHHI
+1613 QGADSAHLIVTNHHI

-1648 DASLSAPARSYRTYL
+1648 DASLPVPARSYRTYL
-1663 DWLAEQDNGEALE
+1663 HWLAEQDNGAALD
-1676 RWTGALAGA
+1676 RWIGALSGV

-1700 HAVPVDVDVPLEASS
+1700 HAVPVDVEVPLEASS
-1715 TEAVVALAKRTGV
+1715 TEAIFELARRSGV

-1741 LGGMLGRDDVVFGAT
+1741 LSGMLGRDDVVFGAT

-1778 PVRVRVDPDGS
+1778 PVRVRVNPDSS
-1789 VSELLEQVQ
+1789 VSELLEHVQ

-1815 QSAVGAGAVFD
+1815 QSAVGAGAMFD

-1847 AGMRITGIEV
+1847 AGMRVTGIEV
-1857 ADATHYPLALVTVL
+1857 ADATHYPLALITVL
-1871 EPSLRLTI
+1871 EPSLHLTI
-1879 EYAPDAMDHDATVR
+1879 EYAPDSMDHDATERVGR
-1893 LGGRLASILAAM
+1893 RLASILGAM
-1905 TDESVRIRDI
+1905 TGEKIRIRDI
-1915 DSLGDAER
+1915 DYLDAAER
-1923 RLVLDEWNNTSHP
+1923 RLVLDEWNDTAN
-1936 VVDATLLDL
+1936 VIADKTLLDL
-1945 IFADADVADMS
+1945 LGADSEIADSEIADSEIVDSGIADLADAAL
-1956 GAAMTFGDATVSYRE
+1956 TFAGTTISRGE
-1971 FRAQVNSLAR
+1971 FRSQVNSLAR
-1981 HLVDCG
+1981 HLVERG

-1998 QRSAHYVV
+1998 HRSAQYVV

-2018 LPIDPKHPGERI
+2018 LPIDPQHPDERI
-2030 RHVLDIG
+2030 RYLLDIG
-2037 APSVVLSMTADAASL
+2037 APSVVLSVAADATSL
-2052 PAEIEPVL
+2052 PDGVNPVL

-2070 TDRIE
+2070 TERLA
-2075 DVERLGHVSPDHV
+2075 DVERLGRVSPDHV
-2088 AYVMFTSGS
+2088 AYVIFTSGS

-2111 VNRLLWMQHQYPLSP
+2111 VNRLLWMQHEYPLG
-2126 RDVVLHKTPA
+2126 RHDVVLHKTPA

-2149 VTGSR
+2149 VAGSR
-2154 LVVAEPDGHRDARYL
+2154 LVVAEPDGHRDSRYL

-2195 DLSQFESVRRV
+2195 DLAQLRSVRQV

-2218 SRFHE
+2218 VRFHE
-2223 RIGADLHNL
+2223 RFGARLHNL

-2243 FHETDSAATGPVP
+2243 FHQTDAAATGPVP

-2261 WNTRTYVLDQR
+2261 WNTQAYVLDHR
-2272 LTPSPIGVPGE
+2272 LAPSPIGVAGE

-2295 VDRPDLTADRFVA
+2295 VQRSDLTADRFVA
-2308 NPFGTGRLYRTGDL
+2308 NPFGPGRMYRTGDL
-2322 VMWNARGEIE
+2322 VMWNSTGEIE

-2341 KLRGQRLELGEIDAV
+2341 KLRGQRLELGEID
-2356 LVELTGVLAAVT
+2356 GVLLELSGVLSAAT
-2368 VVHEDRLVAYVTAES
+2368 VVRQDRLIAYVTADS
-2383 ATDTALLADH
+2383 AIDSALLSAH
-2393 ARAKLPTYMVPS
+2393 AQAKLPTYMVPS
-2405 VFVILSSMPLGPNGK
+2405 AFVFLTSMPLGPNGK

-2428 PDVAA
+2428 PDSAA
-2433 GEYVAPS
+2433 AEYVAPVT
-2440 SESEKAIAAIFSE
+2440 ELEKAVAAIFAE
-2453 LLGVDRIGVTA
+2453 LLGVSEIGLTA
-2464 DYFVLGGNSL
+2464 DYFALGGNSL
-2474 TATRAVAR
+2474 TATRVVAR
-2482 INSALGSSLGVR
+2482 INSALGSTLGVR
-2494 ELFDAPTVGALAE
+2494 DLFDAPTVGALAG
-2507 LVADGDRPTGTGLAP
+2507 LVAGSAPSRFTELGPRP
-2522 RQRPER
+2522 RPDQ

-2548 GAYNIAAALS
+2548 GAYNIAAALA
-2558 LSGDLNV
+2558 LSGNLNI
-2565 QVLHQAISDVV
+2565 QVLRQAISDVI

-2581 LRTLYPDSEQ
+2581 LRTLYPDSDQ
-2591 GPYQRILDEVPV
+2591 GPYQCILDDAPV
-2603 DLEPVDVSD
+2603 ALEPADVSD
-2612 PVAVISEV
+2612 PVAAIGEL
-2620 VGSGFDVTTEVPV
+2620 VGAGFDVTTEVPV
-2633 RVALLRSSGREHVL
+2633 RASLLRTSGREHILV
-2647 ALVVHHISGD
+2647 LVVHHISGD

-2672 ASRLAGEAPQWTPL
+2672 ASRLAGTAPQWSPL

-2701 GDEDDP
+2701 GNEDDP
-2707 RSEASRQIDY
+2707 ESEASRQIEY
-2717 WRGALANVPTRLD
+2717 WRAALAHVPTRLD
-2730 FPTDRTHPP
+2730 FPTDRPHPT
-2739 VASYRGGTVS
+2739 VASYRGATVS
-2749 SAVSAQTYSAV
+2749 STLSAQTHRAV
-2760 ETLARSTRSTPFMVL
+2760 ESLARSTRSTPFMVL
-2775 HSALSVLLSRMAGE
+2775 HTALSVLLSRMAGE
-2789 TDIAIGTPVS
+2789 SDIAIGTPVS
-2799 GRGDRTLDNLVGMF
+2799 GRGDQALDNLVGMF
-2813 VGTVVLRTQVDPA
+2813 VGTVVLRTQVDPTA
-2826 ATFRALLE
+2826 SFRGLLE
-2834 TTRNADLS
+2834 STRNADLS
-2842 AFAHADIPFER
+2842 AFAHSDIPFER
-2853 LVEVLDPPRSSAH
+2853 LVEVLDPPRSTAH
-2866 HPLFQVVLATG
+2866 HPFFQVVLATG
-2877 DIPTPSVQL
+2877 DIPTPSVKL
-2886 PGLTVSQV
+2886 PGLEVSQV
-2894 ALDARISKF
+2894 PLDAPISKF

-2912 GPDGSVTTTWTYAVD
+2912 RPDGSVTTTWTYALD
-2927 IFDEPTV
+2927 IFDESTV
-2934 REIAARFAA
+2934 RELADRFVAI
-2943 VLDTVVAEP
+2943 LDAVVAQP

-2967 ERQEAADTVALAEL
+2967 ERQGTAQSVALTEL

-2987 AAGVSRSN
+2987 TAGVIKSN
-2995 GGSALL
+2995 GGPAIL

-3020 RALVAQ
+3020 RALVAR

-3033 VAIAIPRSATS
+3033 VAIAIPRSASS

-3079 VLTLTDDVAVSLDRA
+3079 VLTLTEEVVASLDRD
-3094 DVGDARLVDSERTSP
+3094 DVSDTRILDSERTSP
-3109 IRMDNTAYVI
+3109 IRTDHTAYVI
-3119 YTSGSTGVPKGVAV
+3119 YTSGSTGTPKGVVV
-3133 SHAGLAALVGEQVRR
+3133 SHAGLAALVDEQVRR
-3148 YGLDNRS
+3148 YELDNLS

-3169 LELAMAVGVGAAML
+3169 LELAMAVGAGAAMH
-3183 VVPTGVYGG
+3183 VVPTGIYGG
-3192 AELADLM
+3192 SELAALM

-3204 THAFVTPAALAT
+3204 SHAFVTPAALAT
-3216 VEPADVPDL
+3216 IEPAEVPDL
-3225 GVVIVGGEACDAA
+3225 GTVIVGGEACDAA
-3238 LAALW
+3238 LVALW
-3243 APTRKMFN
+3243 ASTRKMFN
-3251 AYGPTES
+3251 AYGPTEA

-3272 RITIGGPVV
+3272 RITIGSSVR

-3304 LSGRGLARGYHRR
+3304 LTGRGLARGYHHR

-3322 ARFVADPARS
+3322 SRFVADPSRS
-3332 GLRMYRTGDLVRRR
+3332 GQRMYRTGDLVRRR
-3346 GTELEYLGRSDSQVK
+3346 GTEIEYLGRSDSQVK

-3372 DAVLAVHAGVRTAVT
+3372 DAVLGAHSGVRTAVT
-3387 TAHQTDG
+3387 TADDTVG
-3394 LHSYVVGEHLDPEE
+3394 LHSYVVGGHLDPEE
-3408 VRTFVSNL
+3408 VRTFVSSR

-3421 IPDSVIVVEEI
+3421 VPSSVIVLEEI

-3440 DYRALPAPTMHRN
+3440 DFRALPAPTMRRN
-3453 AFVAPVTKTETL
+3453 AYVAPVTKTEEL
-3465 ISRIFGDVLDVDQV
+3465 IGRIFGDVLAVDQV
-3479 SVVDDFFDLGGNS
+3479 SITDDFFDIGGNS

-3524 AAAVDGAHC
+3524 AVAVDATQSG
-3533 STRLTLTAG
+3533 TRPALAAG
-3542 PRPDRIPLSP
+3542 PRPERIPLSP

-3564 PTSPAYNIPL
+3564 PASPAYNIPL
-3574 VLRLRGQ
+3574 VLRLRGR
-3581 LDSSA
+3581 LDSVA
-3586 LREALSDILL
+3586 LRESLSDIVL
-3596 RHESLRTIFPEDAA
+3596 RHESLRTIFPDDAE
-3610 GPYQSVLGDAD
+3610 GPFQRILDDVDV
-3621 IPFRRTVV
+3621 PFRHTVV
-3629 SPEQAA
+3629 SPEQVA
-3635 DLIVDALSE
+3635 DQIVGAVDE
-3644 GFDVTREI
+3644 GFDVTRAI

-3664 EHILTAVVHHI
+3664 EHILVAVIHHI

-3697 SGAEPSLTPLVVQY
+3697 SGTEPSPAPLVVQY

-3719 QVLGSESDRTSVASR
+3719 QVLGSESDQTSLASA
-3734 QAEYWRD
+3734 QAEYWRG
-3741 QLAGAPELLELPTDF
+3741 QLAGAPELLELPADF

-3764 RGAST
+3764 RGANT
-3769 ELVLTSE
+3769 ELVLAPAMVT
-3776 MAGAVKQ
+3776 ALGQ
-3783 VGRTHG
+3783 LGRTQG
-3789 ATPFMVLHAALAVLL
+3789 ATTFMVLQAALAVLL
-3804 SNLAATDDVVIGT
+3804 SNLGATDDVVIGT
-3817 PISGRGE
+3817 PISGRGQQA
-3824 PGLDDVVGMFVGTV
+3824 LDDVVGMFVGTV

-3853 LAQVRATDLAAFE
+3853 LAQVRATDLTAFE

-3877 ILQPPRSQAHAPI
+3877 ILQPARSQAHAPI

-3903 AFALPGLEIEAVDN
+3903 AFTLPGLEIEAVDN
-3917 AVVPSKFDIQ
+3917 AVAAAKFDLQI
-3927 VTMVEHADSMNLTWI
+3927 TMVQHADSLNLTWT
-3942 YATDLFA
+3942 YATDLFT
-3949 GESVDGF
+3949 GTSVDGF
-3956 AERFHRILAQIVEA
+3956 AQRFHRILAQIVETPEVA
-3970 PDTAVADI
+3970 IADI
-3978 DVLAEDEYTRL
+3978 AVLDENEYTRL
-3989 TSVFGPPAPT
+3989 TSAFGPSAPT

-4011 ESESVAIVS
+4011 ESANVAIVS
-4020 ESCVEMTYSELD
+4020 ESYGEMTYSELD
-4032 LRSSQLARL
+4032 VRSSQLARL
-4041 LIERGTGP
+4041 LIERGIGP
-4049 ETAVAVSLPRSAESI
+4049 ETAVAVSLPRSTQSI
-4064 LALWAVAKTG
+4064 LALWAVAKSG

-4080 DPTYPDERIAHMLR
+4080 DPTYPDERIAHMLA
-4094 DSGARAVVTD
+4094 DSAALVVITD
-4104 SVTAPTLPNGI
+4104 SETAPTLPNGI
-4115 DTIEVDDLDLDRY
+4115 DTIEIDYLDLDRY
-4128 FAGKVTDVDRI
+4128 LAAQVDDADRI
-4139 RPLHVDQVAYLI
+4139 RPLHADHVAYLI

-4209 AGATMVVAPPTVI
+4209 AGATMVITPPSVI
-4222 AGDELTDL
+4222 AGEELTDV
-4230 IRRHHITHVVTAP
+4230 IRRHRVTHVVTAP

-4251 TTLADLETV
+4251 GILSDLEVV

-4266 FPPQLLDRFHDTTRL
+4266 FPPQLLDRFPSQTRL

-4294 TKTGALPET
+4294 TKTGALHDT
-4303 VALFGDGVQG
+4303 AALVGDGEQH
-4313 GDRSLASVTIGTPL
+4313 RHTSLSPVTIGIPL

-4353 GPGLARGYHR
+4353 GPGLARGYNR
-4363 REGLT
+4363 RAALT

-4375 PFGAPGARMYRTG
+4375 PFGASGARMYRTG
-4388 DVVTWTGQGE
+4388 DVVAWTEQGE
-4398 LAYCGRSDAQVQL
+4398 LAYIGRSDAQVQL

-4425 ASVRGVIA
+4425 ASVRGVSA
-4433 SAATVHRHDS
+4433 AAATVHRHDS
-4443 LGDQLVGYVTVT
+4443 LGDQLVGYVTT
-4455 GAVSAEHILDAVA
+4455 TDAVSAESVLEAVS

-4474 SVPTAVVLLD
+4474 SVPSAVILLD
-4484 SLPLTPA
+4484 LLPLTPA
-4491 GKLDRAALPVPAFIA
+4491 GKLDRAALPVPEFIA
-4506 SATFRAPTTL
+4506 SAMFRVPTTL
-4516 AEIRVASAFA
+4516 AEFRVASAFV

-4556 VNASFGVKLGV
+4556 VNATFGIKLGV
-4567 RALFEAPSVAELA
+4567 RALFEAPTVAELA
-4580 LLAGS
+4580 LVADS
-4585 AERDDQP
+4585 AERDDRP

-4604 LSPAQTRMWFLNRF
+4604 LSPAQNRMWFLNRF
-4618 DAAAATDNLP
+4618 DTAAATDNLP

-4638 ASVLALALRDVVER
+4638 APALALALRDVVQR

-4662 TADGPRQE
+4662 SPYGPRQE
-4670 ILSASSVDLDLV
+4670 ILPESSVDLDLV
-4682 QHDVTDAE
+4682 PHDVTEAE
-4690 ALERLFAL
+4690 ASQRLFAL
-4698 AGAGFDVTTAVPL
+4698 AGTGFDVTTDVPL

-4716 RISETEHVLAVV
+4716 RIAETEHVLAVV

-4743 ADVMGAYVSRSTG
+4743 ADVMGAYVSRSRG
-4756 DAPQWE
+4756 EAPQWT

-4780 TESEPSGVAQAQ
+4780 ADENPSVDAQRQ
-4792 IQFWTSTLAGIPDQL
+4792 IQFWTSALAGIPDL
-4807 NLPTDRQ
+4807 LSLPTDRQ
-4814 RPARQS
+4814 RPPRQS

-4828 TIGSDTADRLRDL
+4828 AIGSDTADRLRDL
-4841 AAGSGSSLFMVVHA
+4841 AVGSGASLFMVVHA
-4855 AFAVL
+4855 AFAAL
-4860 LARLGDSADI
+4860 LARLGNSADI

-4904 APFTELLDHTRDQ
+4904 APFTDLLNHTRDQ

-4929 EKLVEIIDP
+4929 ERLVEIIDP

-4952 SFQNLTPTMFAL
+4952 SFQNLTPTMFEL

-4987 TPGESGA
+4987 TPGDSGS
-4994 MSASFTYAADL
+4994 MSASFTYATDL

-5018 LRVLDSIGH
+5018 LRVLDSIGRNP
-5027 DANVAVGDIA
+5027 DLPVGDVA

-5047 VKTWNDT
+5047 VNTWNNT

-5069 QVHRTPNAEALV
+5069 QVRRTPRAEALV
-5081 FGDRRL
+5081 LGDRRL

-5096 NRLARYLIGIGVG
+5096 NRLARYLIDIGVG

-5123 LVVCMYAVVKAGGAY
+5123 LVVAMYAVVKAGGAY

-5144 QAAERTAHILESAE
+5144 QPAERTAHILESAAP
-5158 TAVVL
+5158 AVVL
-5163 NTSHDSVGGPYHVVD
+5163 STSRDSLDGQFHVVD
-5178 VDTLELDGTDGS
+5178 IETLDLDGNDAA
-5190 PVRDSERL
+5190 PIRDSERL
-5198 APLHTD
+5198 ACLRPD

-5236 QDQFPLDVDDRVLV
+5236 QDQFPLGAHDRVLV
-5250 KTAATF
+5250 KTASTF

-5270 ACLILAESGAQQDGD
+5270 ACMILAESGAQQDGE

-5290 MEREQVTTLHAVPS
+5290 IEREHVTTLHAVPS

-5309 SASARRLPSSLT
+5309 SVSERRLPNSLT
-5321 RILCIGEALP
+5321 RILCIGETLP
-5331 VQTAKDVRDQS
+5331 IQTAEHMREQS

-5354 AAVSVTAHRTSDVDV
+5354 AAVSVTAHRTSDADV
-5369 ATVPIGTPAWNTRLH
+5369 AVVPIGTPAWNTRLH
-5384 VLDDRLH
+5384 VLDERLH

-5402 LAGVQLARGYIGDP
+5402 LAGVQLARGYIGDA
-5416 GQNAIR
+5416 GQNSSR

-5428 ETGERLYRTGD
+5428 GTGERLYRTGD

-5478 PSIQDAVVTVTTSA
+5478 RPIRDAVVTVTTAA
-5492 TGEQHLVGY
+5492 TGEQNLVGY
-5501 VTAVEGST
+5501 VTAAAGSDI
-5509 VEKSVILTR
+5509 ESSAILAR

-5525 YMVPTVLMT
+5525 YMVPTMLMT
-5534 LHALPLGSTG
+5534 LDSLPLGSTG
-5544 KVDRQALPEPIF
+5544 KVDRHALPEPVF
-5556 EARRFRA
+5556 EARGFRA

-5573 TAFAEI
+5573 TAFAEV
-5579 LGDGK
+5579 LGSGS
-5584 TDEVGVDDDFFER
+5584 TGEVGIDDDFFER

-5602 SATRLL
+5602 SATRVL
-5608 GRINAAVGTDLPVR
+5608 GRINAAAGTDLPVR
-5622 VVFESPTVAAL
+5622 VVFESPTVAEL

-5654 VRIPLSPA
+5654 ARIPLSAA

-5673 PGSSAYSIPVVLRFV
+5673 PDSSAYNIPVVLRFT
-5688 GPLDVEALRVSV
+5688 GPLDVEALRASV
-5700 ADVIARHEIL
+5700 ADVIARHEVL

-5717 DGMGYQ
+5717 DGTGYQ
-5723 EIVEA
+5723 EVVEEPRA
-5728 PQVPEILDV
+5728 LDILDIV
-5737 IAIEENS
+5737 TVQEDS
-5744 LHDVLVEVLGASFD
+5744 LRSVLADVLGVSFD

-5767 HLFQLDEFEFVL
+5767 SLLHVDEFEYVL
-5779 AMSVHHIAGDGFSMG
+5779 AMTVHHIAGDGFSMG
-5794 PLTRDVMVAYEART
+5794 PLTRDVMVAYEARS
-5808 RGVEPSW
+5808 RGMEPLW
-5815 SPLEVQYADYAL
+5815 APLEVQYADYAL
-5827 WQLEMLG
+5827 WQLETLG
-5834 SEESSTSLISRQ
+5834 SEESSTSLVTRQ
-5846 LAFWSDTL
+5846 LDFWRNAL
-5854 DGLPSVLELPL
+5854 EGVPAVLELPV
-5865 DRPRPAV
+5865 DRPRPAE
-5872 ASGRGSV
+5872 ASGRGSLLSV
-5879 LNAHLEPVLQQA
+5879 HLEPALQQA
-5891 IADLARR
+5891 ISELARR

-5912 VVLSRFT
+5912 VVLSRFS

-5929 TAGRGERM
+5929 TAGRGERV
-5937 LDDVVGMFVGT
+5937 LDDLVGMFVGT
-5948 VVLRTSVDPD
+5948 VVLRTRVDPG
-5958 EQFLDLLSRLRDADL
+5958 EEFTDLLSRVRDVDL

-5978 SDVPFERLV
+5978 GDVPFERLV
-5987 ELLDPV
+5987 EVLDPV
-5993 RSQSYSPLFQVGLA
+5993 RSQSYSPLFQVSLA

-6013 LRLTL
+6013 SRLTL
-6018 DGLHIESI
+6018 NGLHIESI
-6026 EPTVVSTQVDLDF
+6026 EPAVVSTQFDLDF
-6039 VAAEQFDNDGRPSG
+6039 VAAEQFDNDGLPAG

-6074 HAFESVLT
+6074 CAFESVLT
-6082 TAVAEPDRRVELFA
+6082 TAVAEPDRRVEMFE

-6101 ERGLVLGGVNV
+6101 ERGLVLGG
-6112 TDRWVEDVTL
+6112 
-6122 ADLVAASV
+6122 
-6130 EVSSGRVAVVFGDV
+6130 
-6144 VLTYAEFGVRVNRL
+6144 
-6158 ARWLIGRGVGP
+6158 
-6169 DVLVG
+6169 
-6174 LAVERSVEMIV
+6174 
-6185 AMHAVV
+6185 
-6191 AAGGA
+6191 
-6196 YVPIDPELPVER
+6196 
-6208 IGFVVESAAPQLVL
+6208 
-6222 TVSAF
+6222 
-6227 VGVLPV
+6227 
-6233 GVDVVV
+6233 
-6239 LDGLDVGGLSGGPV
+6239 
-6253 SDGDRVAPL
+6253 
-6262 RSGNAAYVMFT
+6262 
-6273 SGRRVG
+6273 
-6279 RRVCRSVHG
+6279 
-6288 AIVNQLALVGG
+6288 
-6299 EYGSGADDR
+6299 